1 LRRQTAAV
9 QLPAAQPPQPLCF
22 SHGYRPAHTT
32 TPVRKDDRGPCTV
45 MEGSRGRGLE
55 PTQAIL
61 VEVSALGAGGCDAK
75 GPRVPPRSRSGEASL
90 VAAITKMRDRAR
102 KLEHGKGQ

>member
-1 LRRQTAAV
+1 MAIG
-9 QLPAAQPPQPLCF
+9 
-22 SHGYRPAHTT
+22 SHTT

-45 MEGSRGRGLE
+45 MEGSRGRGLG

-75 GPRVPPRSRSGEASL
+75 GPRRPPRSHSGEASL
-90 VAAITKMRDRAR
+90 VAAINEMWNSSR
-102 KLEHGKGQ
+102 KLKHGKEQ